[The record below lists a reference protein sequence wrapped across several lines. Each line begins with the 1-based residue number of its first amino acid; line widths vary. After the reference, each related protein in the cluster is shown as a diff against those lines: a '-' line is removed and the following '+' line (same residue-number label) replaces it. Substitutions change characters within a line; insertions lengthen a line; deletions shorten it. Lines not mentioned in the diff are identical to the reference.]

1 MDSTIALP
9 KGIYHDRII
18 RADGE
23 LIDLGWR
30 SNIVVDRCRFLLAGF
45 MKGDSSFGIQSIK
58 IGRGAASWDTTSP
71 GPPQAADTDLV
82 DTSPETIA
90 ISGADITYLD
100 AAGNVVAGPTHRL
113 EITVTL
119 PAGMPPVPMG
129 LDDYPLREFGLFG
142 AFGVDEYMIDY
153 VRHPVIHKRADD
165 TLIRTIRLVF

>member
-9 KGIYHDRII
+9 KGIYRDRII

-45 MKGDSSFGIQSIK
+45 MKGDSTFGIQSIR
-58 IGRGAASWDTTSP
+58 IGTGSAAWDTAP
-71 GPPQAADTDLV
+71 VPPPQASDTDLV
-82 DTSPETIA
+82 DPSPETIT
-90 ISGADITYLD
+90 ISGTDIAYLD

-113 EITVTL
+113 EITVNL
-119 PAGMPPVPMG
+119 PAGTPPVPMG
-129 LDDYPLREFGLFG
+129 DDYYPLREFGLFG
-142 AFGVDEYMIDY
+142 AFGADEYMIDY